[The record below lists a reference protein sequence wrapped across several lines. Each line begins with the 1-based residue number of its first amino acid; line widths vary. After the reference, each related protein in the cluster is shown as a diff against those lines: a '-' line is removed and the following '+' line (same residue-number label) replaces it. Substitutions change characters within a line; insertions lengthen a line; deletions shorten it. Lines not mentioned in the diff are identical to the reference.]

1 MSDKLSKKVAI
12 SESRIGLESPM
23 VISHIAQNCLYT
35 GFFGRLDSVRIK
47 AITDKIVN
55 KIESTET
62 LIIILDLS
70 NVEMIDS
77 AITKHLLDIGIT
89 MQMLGVEVYFCGIKS
104 VVAQTM
110 TKAGIYFDKFKV
122 YKNLQIALEAVYKS
136 TGYKLVQL
144 EQ

>member
-55 KIESTET
+55 KIESTDT
-62 LIIILDLS
+62 LIVILDLS
-70 NVEMIDS
+70 NVEIIDS
-77 AITKHLLDIGIT
+77 AITKHLLDIGTT

-110 TKAGIYFDKFKV
+110 TKAGIYFDKFQV
-122 YKNLQIALEAVYKS
+122 YKNLQIALEAVYRA